1 MTVNSFTLFFVI
13 RACCILQALKHF
25 VKCSGEDGQAIEL
38 AIETVGRAND
48 ESLTRMLI
56 DFLMGETDNVPKV
69 CTVPDRCICTQS
81 KINKVYNVLSQTDVH
96 VPKVCT
102 VPCSVQ
108 GYNIDL
114 DIETEGEKPVQ
125 VTQSLLQ

>member
-69 CTVPDRCICTQS
+69 CTVP
-81 KINKVYNVLSQTDVH
+81 
-96 VPKVCT
+96 
-102 VPCSVQ
+102 CSVQ

>member
-1 MTVNSFTLFFVI
+1 M
-13 RACCILQALKHF
+13 
-25 VKCSGEDGQAIEL
+25 KCSGEDGQAIEL

-81 KINKVYNVLSQTDVH
+81 KINKVYTVPVYMYPRYVLSRVLFRVITL
-96 VPKVCT
+96 
-102 VPCSVQ
+102 
-108 GYNIDL
+108 I
-114 DIETEGEKPVQ
+114 
-125 VTQSLLQ
+125 

>member
-81 KINKVYNVLSQTDVH
+81 KITRYILSQTDVH

>member
-1 MTVNSFTLFFVI
+1 
-13 RACCILQALKHF
+13 

-69 CTVPDRCICTQS
+69 TS
-81 KINKVYNVLSQTDVH
+81 
-96 VPKVCT
+96 
-102 VPCSVQ
+102 
-108 GYNIDL
+108 
-114 DIETEGEKPVQ
+114 
-125 VTQSLLQ
+125 

>member
-1 MTVNSFTLFFVI
+1 MYPRYVLS
-13 RACCILQALKHF
+13 Q
-25 VKCSGEDGQAIEL
+25 
-38 AIETVGRAND
+38 
-48 ESLTRMLI
+48 
-56 DFLMGETDNVPKV
+56 TDVYVPKV
-69 CTVPDRCICTQS
+69 KLTRYI
-81 KINKVYNVLSQTDVH
+81 LSQTDVH

-114 DIETEGEKPVQ
+114 DIETEGGKPVQ

>member
-13 RACCILQALKHF
+13 KACCILQALKHF

-81 KINKVYNVLSQTDVH
+81 KINKVY
-96 VPKVCT
+96 T
-102 VPCSVQ
+102 VPDRCTCTQGMYCPVFCS
-108 GYNIDL
+108 GL
-114 DIETEGEKPVQ
+114 
-125 VTQSLLQ
+125 

>member
-1 MTVNSFTLFFVI
+1 M
-13 RACCILQALKHF
+13 QALKHF

-69 CTVPDRCICTQS
+69 CTYCPRQM
-81 KINKVYNVLSQTDVH
+81 YMY
-96 VPKVCT
+96 PK
-102 VPCSVQ
+102 
-108 GYNIDL
+108 
-114 DIETEGEKPVQ
+114 
-125 VTQSLLQ
+125 

>member
-1 MTVNSFTLFFVI
+1 MYP
-13 RACCILQALKHF
+13 R
-25 VKCSGEDGQAIEL
+25 
-38 AIETVGRAND
+38 
-48 ESLTRMLI
+48 
-56 DFLMGETDNVPKV
+56 
-69 CTVPDRCICTQS
+69 
-81 KINKVYNVLSQTDVH
+81 YVLSQTDVH